1 MIYEIARG
9 LHGSLWGRSR
19 LVREL
24 RAAALIPRASR
35 EGFDLSHLPT
45 YDENV
50 IGPIQRDEAVLL
62 FGLIRV
68 LRPLTV
74 VEFGFQ
80 VGQSAFNFL
89 RALDGEARLYSF
101 DIKPA
106 CLKVAERRFGRDPRF
121 RLVLK
126 SHEKI
131 EPKDVDGR
139 AVDFVFIDGSHDA
152 GLNRITFER
161 MLPMLSPTALIAVHD
176 TGTVPRELFPSWHW
190 LLDTE
195 QNWVGDRYEG
205 QPGERE
211 FVNWL
216 LDEHPEFSQLHLHSD
231 RTLRHGLTLLQR
243 NGKLARPE
251 PVRTTARAARAEPAR
266 VR

>member
-1 MIYEIARG
+1 MISEIARG

-35 EGFDLSHLPT
+35 QGFDLSHLST

-89 RALDGEARLYSF
+89 RALD
-101 DIKPA
+101 
-106 CLKVAERRFGRDPRF
+106 
-121 RLVLK
+121 
-126 SHEKI
+126 
-131 EPKDVDGR
+131 
-139 AVDFVFIDGSHDA
+139 
-152 GLNRITFER
+152 
-161 MLPMLSPTALIAVHD
+161 AVHD
-176 TGTVPRELFPSWHW
+176 TGTVPRDLFPSWHW

-251 PVRTTARAARAEPAR
+251 
-266 VR
+266 